1 MITSEGDAVV
11 SFKVRGN
18 VDLFFGVPQKNN
30 PQSMSTGLGLLMCQT
45 IHIKLM
51 YGNNLQVEHSRVM
64 QFLMKT
70 ELINKQKFKT
80 QNGKVV

>member
-30 PQSMSTGLGLLMCQT
+30 PPSMSTNLGLPDVANDS
-45 IHIKLM
+45 IKLM
-51 YGNNLQVEHSRVM
+51 YGNNLQVEHRKVM
-64 QFLMKT
+64 YFL
-70 ELINKQKFKT
+70 
-80 QNGKVV
+80 